1 MKDFGPGIFD
11 MEFINE
17 MNELTNTEQI
27 KAKAM
32 DKINASSATEDNK
45 KKARAMI
52 HFANTKTKLLMGMTN
67 FSLSHQ
73 GLKAIR

>member
-17 MNELTNTEQI
+17 MNELTSMNDI
-27 KAKAM
+27 KTAAMAKI
-32 DKINASSATEDNK
+32 DASSAHEDNK
-45 KKARAMI
+45 KKARSMI
-52 HFANTKTKLLMGMTN
+52 QLANSKMKLLMGMTN